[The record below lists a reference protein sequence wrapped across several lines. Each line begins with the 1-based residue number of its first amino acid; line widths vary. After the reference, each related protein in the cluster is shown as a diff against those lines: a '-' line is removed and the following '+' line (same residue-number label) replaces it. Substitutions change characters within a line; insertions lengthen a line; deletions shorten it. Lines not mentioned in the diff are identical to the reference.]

1 MHIAENQQNIKFI
14 YLIYNIFLLMGF
26 EVWWGAG
33 FSNKIADE
41 KIKPESEGLA

>member
-1 MHIAENQQNIKFI
+1 
-14 YLIYNIFLLMGF
+14 MGDG
-26 EVWWGAG
+26 VTG

>member
-1 MHIAENQQNIKFI
+1 LRFD
-14 YLIYNIFLLMGF
+14 G
-26 EVWWGAG
+26 VAG